1 MTLYSS
7 FGSRHV
13 AAFVWSTWDHDP
25 RKIPTVDTTIY
36 HHLAD
41 YQIVVT
47 TGRQSRLSTRAVSR
61 LSAWTLPCV
70 LFPPGNPTMLL
81 LLSADC
87 AESMG
92 FEVRGVVDGRSEF
105 GACLTFRKPVD
116 KSLGSLHP

>member
-47 TGRQSRLSTRAVSR
+47 TGV
-61 LSAWTLPCV
+61 WTLPVCCFRRAILRCSSCCLQTVQSPWGLKFGV
-70 LFPPGNPTMLL
+70 LW
-81 LLSADC
+81 
-87 AESMG
+87 MG
-92 FEVRGVVDGRSEF
+92 G
-105 GACLTFRKPVD
+105 L
-116 KSLGSLHP
+116 SLGPV